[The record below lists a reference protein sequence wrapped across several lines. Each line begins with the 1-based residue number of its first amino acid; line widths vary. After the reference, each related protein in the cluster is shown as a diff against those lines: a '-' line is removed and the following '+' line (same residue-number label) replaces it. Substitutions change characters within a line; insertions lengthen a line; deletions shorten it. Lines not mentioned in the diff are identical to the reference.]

1 MAVTNPFTEHPRDAG
16 ETYFQ
21 HMRVALG
28 FARQTIGAGLA
39 ALVHA
44 FFPMFHKTTTSERI
58 QCLAAC
64 IENGDRDRITMLKA
78 ARMAPCGGTS
88 EPDVELAEPAVL
100 TAS

>member
-1 MAVTNPFTEHPRDAG
+1 MAVTNPFTEHPRSAD

-28 FARQTIGAGLA
+28 FARQTIGAGMA

-44 FFPMFHKTTTSERI
+44 FFPMFHQTTTSERI
-58 QCLAAC
+58 KCLNAC
-64 IENGDRDRITMLKA
+64 IEAGDRDAITMIKA
-78 ARMAPCGGTS
+78 TRVAPCS
-88 EPDVELAEPAVL
+88 EAAVAEAEPSVL